1 MEAQPYLGNKR
12 GSGQEKNCSL
22 PHTTN
27 QLNLGGTYDVKYGAS
42 LISIVN
48 FLGMVNLRLLPSE
61 LEVGFQP
68 RLNRFS
74 LLTTEELESLHKPR
88 DNCPR

>member
-1 MEAQPYLGNKR
+1 MEAQPYPGNKR
-12 GSGQEKNCSL
+12 GSGQEKKCSL

-27 QLNLGGTYDVKYGAS
+27 QLNLGGTFDVKYGAS

-48 FLGMVNLRLLPSE
+48 FLGMVN
-61 LEVGFQP
+61 
-68 RLNRFS
+68 LNRFS